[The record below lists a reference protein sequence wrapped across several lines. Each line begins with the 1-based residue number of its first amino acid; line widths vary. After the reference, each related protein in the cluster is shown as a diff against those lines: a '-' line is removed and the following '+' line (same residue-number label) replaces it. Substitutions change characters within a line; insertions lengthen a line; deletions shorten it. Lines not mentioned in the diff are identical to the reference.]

1 MKTNPLLRMDR
12 GFSLVEMMIGL
23 TITMVVVGAFI
34 NLLINQNK
42 SYSSESLRQEM
53 NISGRVAM
61 DEIQREAMN
70 VGTGLP
76 GLFPAIQIRDGG
88 SSEPDTITFIYV
100 PQTNIYLEF
109 SSSPKPNASANSMK
123 FSAASNVDSIA
134 VGDHLIIYDESDF
147 NIIEVT
153 SVNIPSGTAVFVPP
167 AGVNTP
173 SGLAKAYDP
182 PTTVITR
189 VSVTSMTVD
198 KTDSD
203 HPQLIKFKGSNV
215 LGSIAYDIENL
226 QVLLYFEDGDTASV
240 ADTTDGDTTNDPMDL
255 DAVEVTVTARSS
267 RADTERNQEGDHFW
281 RQEFTAMVAPRNLI
295 Y

>member
-1 MKTNPLLRMDR
+1 MKTNTHLQVDK
-12 GFSLVEMMIGL
+12 GFSLVEMLIGM

-53 NISGRVAM
+53 NITGRVAM

-70 VGTGLP
+70 AGTGLP
-76 GLFPAIQIRDGG
+76 GLFPSIQIRDGG
-88 SSEPDTITFIYV
+88 SSLPDTITFIYV
-100 PQTNIYLEF
+100 PQTNIFLEF
-109 SSSPKPNASANSMK
+109 ATSPKPNASANSMK
-123 FSAASNVDSIA
+123 FSAASDDDSVVI
-134 VGDHLIIYDESDF
+134 GDHLIIYDESSF
-147 NIIEVT
+147 NIIEIT
-153 SVNIPSGTAVFVPP
+153 SINTSSHTAVFVPP
-167 AGVNTP
+167 AGVNSP
-173 SGLAKAYDP
+173 AGLAKAYDP
-182 PTTVITR
+182 ATAVITR

-198 KTDSD
+198 KSD
-203 HPQLIKFKGSNV
+203 TAHPKLIKFKGSNV

-226 QVLLYFEDGDTASV
+226 QVLIHFEDGDTASI

-281 RQEFTAMVAPRNLI
+281 RQEFTSMVAPRNLI

>member
-1 MKTNPLLRMDR
+1 MKVNPLMQVDR

-23 TITMVVVGAFI
+23 TITMIVVGAFI

-53 NISGRVAM
+53 HITGRVAL

-70 VGTGLP
+70 SGTGLP
-76 GLFPAIQIRDGG
+76 GLLPPIQVFDGG
-88 SSEPDTITFIYV
+88 TTEPDTITFIYV
-100 PQTNIYLEF
+100 PQTNISLGF
-109 SSSPKPNASANSMK
+109 ATTPPPNANANSMK
-123 FSAASNVDSIA
+123 FSATSDDDSLS

-147 NIIEVT
+147 NIIEIT
-153 SVNIPSGTAVFVPP
+153 NINTASHTAVFVPP

-182 PTTVITR
+182 ASTVITR

-198 KTDSD
+198 KSDSQ
-203 HPQLIKFKGSNV
+203 HPQLIKFKGSNM
-215 LGSIAYDIENL
+215 LGTVAYDIENL
-226 QVLLYFEDGDTASV
+226 QVLIYFEDGDTASV

-267 RADTERNQEGDHFW
+267 RADTERNMTGDQYW
-281 RQEFTAMVAPRNLI
+281 RQELTAMVAPRNLI

>member
-1 MKTNPLLRMDR
+1 MQINLLQEKR
-12 GFSLVEMMIGL
+12 GFSLVEMMIGM

-53 NISGRVAM
+53 HITGRVAL

-70 VGTGLP
+70 AGTGLP
-76 GLFPAIQIRDGG
+76 GLFPSIQIFDGG
-88 SSEPDTITFIYV
+88 TTEPDTITFIYV

-109 SSSPKPNASANSMK
+109 ATSPKPNANANSMK
-123 FSAASNVDSIA
+123 FSSASDDDSLI
-134 VGDHLIIYDESDF
+134 VGEHLIIYDESSF
-147 NIIEVT
+147 NIIEIT
-153 SVNIPSGTAVFVPP
+153 SINTSSHTAIFVPP

-182 PTTVITR
+182 ATTMITR
-189 VSVTSMTVD
+189 VSVTSLTVD
-198 KTDSD
+198 KTDSA
-203 HPQLIKFKGSNV
+203 HPQLIKFKGSTV

-255 DAVEVTVTARSS
+255 NAVEVTITARSS
-267 RADTERNQEGDHFW
+267 RADTERNQEGDQFW
-281 RQEFTAMVAPRNLI
+281 RQEYTAMVAPRNLI